1 MSDDKEWNI
10 PAIQRIFSSQST
22 EIARIA
28 DDAGIDKSKIFKNI
42 SPMSIPFTDH
52 SIIEFDID
60 GTFTLFGTFEAEFR
74 HTDKN
79 KNVKF
84 FGRFISIT
92 TKKDYESKIVEME
105 INKKNSIK
113 KLIKKEELEKSMEID
128 LFNFRNKE
136 ISSEISKKSNQY
148 GEKYT
153 PHFKS
158 MPTSR
163 PLGFFEKFKPYTR
176 ATKIGQLSFFSEI
189 EDEIKKE
196 INIKIKIENHEEG
209 LEEYGKIDIEE
220 KLCKEIIKEIQSNDT
235 T

>member
-113 KLIKKEELEKSMEID
+113 KLIKKK
-128 LFNFRNKE
+128 N
-136 ISSEISKKSNQY
+136 
-148 GEKYT
+148 
-153 PHFKS
+153 
-158 MPTSR
+158 
-163 PLGFFEKFKPYTR
+163 
-176 ATKIGQLSFFSEI
+176 
-189 EDEIKKE
+189 
-196 INIKIKIENHEEG
+196 
-209 LEEYGKIDIEE
+209 
-220 KLCKEIIKEIQSNDT
+220 
-235 T
+235 

>member
-79 KNVKF
+79 KNV
-84 FGRFISIT
+84 ICLTSE
-92 TKKDYESKIVEME
+92 TKKYLRKFQ
-105 INKKNSIK
+105 KNQISTAKNIHHTLK
-113 KLIKKEELEKSMEID
+113 ACPRHD
-128 LFNFRNKE
+128 L
-136 ISSEISKKSNQY
+136 
-148 GEKYT
+148 
-153 PHFKS
+153 
-158 MPTSR
+158 
-163 PLGFFEKFKPYTR
+163 
-176 ATKIGQLSFFSEI
+176 
-189 EDEIKKE
+189 
-196 INIKIKIENHEEG
+196 
-209 LEEYGKIDIEE
+209 
-220 KLCKEIIKEIQSNDT
+220 
-235 T
+235 